1 MRFVRSPW
9 FGGNA
14 FCEGRAMGTKELVGR
29 LDGTAGLRLLEPP
42 DDVVAEVRARAQRP
56 TPHRRGW
63 LIRRMLLGADT
74 VALLIA
80 FLVAEAAFGDSQRLE
95 VLLFA
100 ASLPAWA
107 VAARL
112 AGLYERDIEWTDYS
126 TTRELV
132 TVFNIVTVGVW
143 AAAVAAGGSHRRLV
157 FFWLLAPMLIV
168 SARVTARVLCRQSL
182 AYRQNALVV
191 GAGDIGQLVARKLL
205 QHPEYGLDL
214 VGFVDTSPRERR
226 PELDHVHLLG
236 AQDHLAQLVEELDVE
251 RVIIAFANERD
262 GDTVAVVRA
271 LNELDRDVQVDIV
284 PRLYE
289 LVGPKAFVHDVE
301 GLPLVGVPPVRLP
314 RSSRFFKRALDIL
327 GAGAG
332 LLLTAPLFAAFA
344 ILIKRDS
351 AGPIFFRQPRLGRGM
366 REFEVLKF
374 RTMVVDTDT
383 EVHRSYIQDT
393 MSAGAA
399 PRANGMYKLDR
410 SDSITRVARWLRK
423 TSLDELPQLIN
434 VLRGDMSLVGPRP
447 CLEYET
453 EYFAPHHFERF
464 LVPAGVTGL
473 WQVTARA
480 RSTFGEALD
489 MDVAYVRGW
498 SLALDLRLLL
508 RTPAQVLRPGGTA

>member
-1 MRFVRSPW
+1 MGAREVAGRF
-9 FGGNA
+9 
-14 FCEGRAMGTKELVGR
+14 
-29 LDGTAGLRLLEPP
+29 DGSAGLRLLEPP
-42 DDVVAEVRARAQRP
+42 DDIVSEVRALARRP

-63 LIRRMLLGADT
+63 LMRRMLLGADV
-74 VALLIA
+74 VALLLA
-80 FLVAEAAFGDSQRLE
+80 FLLAETVFGQGRRLE
-95 VLLFA
+95 LLLLA
-100 ASLPAWA
+100 GAVPAWA
-107 VAARL
+107 IAARL
-112 AGLYERDIEWTDYS
+112 AGLYERDVEWTDYS
-126 TTRELV
+126 TTREFV
-132 TVFNIVTVGVW
+132 TVVNIVTAGVW
-143 AAAVAAGGSHRRLV
+143 AAAVVDSGGNHHRLA
-157 FFWLLAPMLIV
+157 FFWLLAPLLIV
-168 SARVTARVLCRQSL
+168 GARVCARVLCRQSS

-191 GAGDIGQLVARKLL
+191 GAGEIGQLVARKLL

-226 PELDHVHLLG
+226 PELDHLHLLG
-236 AQDHLAQLVEELDVE
+236 AQSRLAELVHELDVE
-251 RVIIAFANERD
+251 RVIVAFANERD
-262 GDTVAVVRA
+262 GDTVAIVRA

-314 RSSRFFKRALDIL
+314 RSSRFFKRALDIV
-327 GAGAG
+327 GAGLG
-332 LLLTAPLFAAFA
+332 LLLTAPLFAVVAW
-344 ILIKRDS
+344 LIRRDS
-351 AGPIFFRQPRLGRGM
+351 EGPVFFRQARLGRGM

-374 RTMVVDTDT
+374 RTMVVNVDV
-383 EVHRSYIQDT
+383 EAHRAYIKDT

-399 PRANGMYKLDR
+399 VRGNGMYKLDR
-410 SDSITRVARWLRK
+410 TNEITKVGRWLRK

-453 EYFAPHHFERF
+453 EFFAPHHFERF

-480 RSTFGEALD
+480 KSTFGEALD

-508 RTPAQVLRPGGTA
+508 RTPAQVLRPGATT

>member
-1 MRFVRSPW
+1 
-9 FGGNA
+9 
-14 FCEGRAMGTKELVGR
+14 
-29 LDGTAGLRLLEPP
+29 LRLLEPP
-42 DDVVAEVRARAQRP
+42 AAVERDDGDVVAELQARTRRP
-56 TPHRRGW
+56 TRHRRGW
-63 LIRRMLLGADT
+63 LMRRMLLGADVT
-74 VALLIA
+74 ALAIA
-80 FLVAEAAFGDSQRLE
+80 FLVVEATFGPGRRGTQIAA
-95 VLLFA
+95 LLVFA
-100 ASLPAWA
+100 AALPCWT

-112 AGLYERDIEWTDYS
+112 AGLYERDVEWTDYS

-132 TVFNIVTVGVW
+132 TVFNLVTVGVW
-143 AAAVAAGGSHRRLV
+143 LAAVATERPAVGGGHWRLV
-157 FFWLLAPMLIV
+157 LFWPLATFLIV
-168 SARVTARVLCRQSL
+168 ALRVAARVFGRQSL

-191 GAGDIGQLVARKLL
+191 GAGEVGQLVARKLL

-214 VGFVDTSPRERR
+214 VGFVDSTPRERR
-226 PELDHVHLLG
+226 PELDHLHLLG
-236 AQDHLAQLVEELDVE
+236 SQDSLAHLVDELDIE
-251 RVIIAFANERD
+251 RVIVAFANERD
-262 GDTVAVVRA
+262 GDAVAIVRA

-284 PRLYE
+284 PRMYE

-314 RSSRFFKRALDIL
+314 RSSRLCKRLVDI
-327 GAGAG
+327 AGAATG
-332 LLLTAPLFAAFA
+332 LLVAAPFFALVAV
-344 ILIKRDS
+344 LIRLDS
-351 AGPIFFRQPRLGRGM
+351 DGPVFFRQARLGRGM

-374 RTMVVDTDT
+374 RTMAVNTDT
-383 EVHRSYIQDT
+383 EAHRRYIADT
-393 MSAGAA
+393 MSAGAS

-410 SDSITRVARWLRK
+410 SDSVTRVGRWLRK

-453 EYFAPHHFERF
+453 AYFSPHHFERF

-480 RSTFGEALD
+480 KSTFGEALD

-508 RTPAQVLRPGGTA
+508 RTPAQVLRPGATA

>member
-1 MRFVRSPW
+1 
-9 FGGNA
+9 
-14 FCEGRAMGTKELVGR
+14 MGTRELVGR

-42 DDVVAEVRARAQRP
+42 EDAFTELRARARRP

-63 LIRRMLLGADT
+63 LMRRMLLGAD
-74 VALLIA
+74 VAALVLT
-80 FLVAEAAFGDSQRLE
+80 FLVAEVVFGSSSSTE
-95 VLLFA
+95 VALFA
-100 ASLPAWA
+100 VALAAWG

-143 AAAVAAGGSHRRLV
+143 SAAVVAGGDHHRLV
-157 FFWLLAPMLIV
+157 FFWLLAPVLIV
-168 SARVTARVLCRQSL
+168 AARVTARVLCHQSL

-191 GAGDIGQLVARKLL
+191 GAGEIGQLVARKLL

-226 PELDHVHLLG
+226 PELDHLHLLG
-236 AQDHLAQLVEELDVE
+236 AQDRLAELVVELDVE
-251 RVIIAFANERD
+251 RVIVAFANERD
-262 GDTVAVVRA
+262 GDTVAIVRA

-327 GAGAG
+327 GAATG
-332 LLLTAPLFAAFA
+332 LLLTVPLFVVFA

-351 AGPIFFRQPRLGRGM
+351 AGPVFFRQARLGRGM
-366 REFEVLKF
+366 REFNVLKF
-374 RTMVVDTDT
+374 RTMFVDTDV

-393 MSAGAA
+393 MSAGAS

-410 SDSITRVARWLRK
+410 SDSITRVGRWLRK

-447 CLEYET
+447 CLQYET
-453 EYFAPHHFERF
+453 EHFAPHHFERF

-480 RSTFGEALD
+480 KSTFGEALD